1 MGPPGRVRTSA
12 VSALVAALV
21 IGFAVAGCGG
31 SGESGRQIVVN
42 TRGGEREQLV
52 AEIYAAALDR
62 AGVDGVAKKVAE
74 IADYA
79 KQPDDARVA
88 VDYDLDVLVAASPVP
103 STPDDQRLPTALP
116 GHTLVSKTAI
126 QSRAVLAV
134 SPSLQQ
140 DIRTIAEFA
149 QKYQNNAAGVTV
161 LVPPEFGVF
170 NRALTDRGLAVS
182 DQADQAA
189 FDAALT
195 QPGFTGGAIVPAG
208 SKQGNLV
215 SLEDPD
221 NILPSRT
228 LSVFAGD
235 QVAKG
240 DPEAERVLQE
250 VTDALTPQVV
260 DRLLTEVK
268 NNGKKP
274 ADVARDWAGDNVPTS
289 SGFPLA
295 QMILA
300 LLLGGAAAFT
310 ALYLFGWRPPTT
322 AVRGGRRSDVATP
335 DAPRSAAP
343 QDTRVVVGPEPRR
356 IAVHLPWSTTS
367 ADAGLALD
375 GGLVKGTTVRAATV
389 RGRTHSFRGE
399 TRQDAYGVRLSSDE
413 RWVIAVVAD
422 GLGSAR
428 HAEIA
433 STVAVRAALDGI
445 DSALRSGERP
455 QSWDWKSVLAYV
467 SDTVRRTTESLGSPR
482 PGTNTERAPSARPG
496 TTLTV
501 AVLPSEGEGQAVCA
515 AVGDSP
521 AILVT
526 GGQWQALT
534 GEGGGGDNVTAA
546 IPGDLADIQVQV
558 FSWRAGDLLVLSSDG
573 FAAGVA
579 GGRTPLTQRLSQTW
593 RTPPSLVDFVQEV
606 DFRLSTFDDDRT
618 VVAIWAGRHD
628 TAVP

>member
-1 MGPPGRVRTSA
+1 MGPPGRIRTSA
-12 VSALVAALV
+12 VATLV

-31 SGESGRQIVVN
+31 SGDSGRQIIVN
-42 TRGGEREQLV
+42 ARAGEREQLV

-62 AGVDGVAKKVAE
+62 AGVDGVAKKVARV
-74 IADYA
+74 ADYT
-79 KQPDDARVA
+79 KQPGDARVA
-88 VDYDLDVLVAASPVP
+88 IDYDLDVLMAASPAP

-116 GHTLVSKTAI
+116 GHTLVGRTAI

-134 SPSLQQ
+134 SPSLQR
-140 DIRTIAEFA
+140 DVRTVAEFA
-149 QKYQNNAAGVTV
+149 QKYQNDTTRVTV
-161 LVPPEFGVF
+161 LVPPEFSVF
-170 NRALTDRGLAVS
+170 DRALTDRGLAVS
-182 DQADQAA
+182 GQAD
-189 FDAALT
+189 FDATALT
-195 QPGFTGGAIVPAG
+195 QSGFTGGAIVPAG
-208 SKQGNLV
+208 SKKGDLV
-215 SLEDPD
+215 PLEDPD
-221 NILPSRT
+221 NILPPRT

-235 QVAKG
+235 QVTERA
-240 DPEAERVLQE
+240 PEAERVLQE
-250 VTDALTPQVV
+250 VTDVLTPQVV
-260 DRLLTEVK
+260 DRLLTEVR

-274 ADVARDWAGDNVPTS
+274 ADVARDWAGDNVSTS
-289 SGFPLA
+289 SGFPLE
-295 QMILA
+295 QTILA

-310 ALYLFGWRPPTT
+310 ALYLLGWRPATT
-322 AVRGGRRSDVATP
+322 AARGGRRPHVAPP
-335 DAPRSAAP
+335 DAPQSVVT

-399 TRQDAYGVRLSSDE
+399 TRQDAYGVRLSGDE

-433 STVAVRAALDGI
+433 STAAVRAALDGI

-455 QSWDWKSVLAYV
+455 QSWDWKSVLAHV
-467 SDTVRRTTESLGSPR
+467 SDTVRRTTESLGVPR
-482 PGTNTERAPSARPG
+482 PGTNTERTPSARPG

-526 GGQWQALT
+526 GGRWQALA

-546 IPGDLADIQVQV
+546 IPGDLADIQVQM

-579 GGRTPLTQRLSQTW
+579 GGRTPLAQRLSQTW
-593 RTPPSLVDFVQEV
+593 RTPPSLVDFVREV

>member
-12 VSALVAALV
+12 VATLV
-21 IGFAVAGCGG
+21 IGFAVAGCSG
-31 SGESGRQIVVN
+31 SGDSGRQIIVN
-42 TRGGEREQLV
+42 ARAGEREQLV

-74 IADYA
+74 IADYT
-79 KQPDDARVA
+79 KQPGDARIA
-88 VDYDLDVLVAASPVP
+88 IDYDLDVLMAASPAP
-103 STPDDQRLPTALP
+103 STPDDRRLRTALP
-116 GHTLVSKTAI
+116 GHTLVSRTAI

-134 SPSLQQ
+134 SPSLQR
-140 DIRTIAEFA
+140 DVRTVAEFA
-149 QKYQNNAAGVTV
+149 QKYQNDTTRVTV
-161 LVPPEFGVF
+161 LVPPEFSVF

-182 DQADQAA
+182 GQAD
-189 FDAALT
+189 FDAAALT
-195 QPGFTGGAIVPAG
+195 QSGFTGGAIVPAG
-208 SKQGNLV
+208 SKKGDLV
-215 SLEDPD
+215 PLEDPD
-221 NILPSRT
+221 NILPPRT

-235 QVAKG
+235 QVAERA
-240 DPEAERVLQE
+240 PEAERVLQE
-250 VTDALTPQVV
+250 VTDGLTPQVV
-260 DRLLTEVK
+260 DHLLTEVR

-274 ADVARDWAGDNVPTS
+274 ADVARDWAGDNVSTS

-295 QMILA
+295 QTILA
-300 LLLGGAAAFT
+300 LLLGGAATFT
-310 ALYLFGWRPPTT
+310 ALYLLGWRPATT
-322 AVRGGRRSDVATP
+322 AARGGRRPHVAPP
-335 DAPRSAAP
+335 DAPQSVVT

-399 TRQDAYGVRLSSDE
+399 TRQDAYGVRLSGDE

-455 QSWDWKSVLAYV
+455 QSWDWKSVLAHV

-482 PGTNTERAPSARPG
+482 PGTNTERTPSARPG

-501 AVLPSEGEGQAVCA
+501 AVLPSQGEGQAVCA

-526 GGQWQALT
+526 GGRWQALA
-534 GEGGGGDNVTAA
+534 GEGGGDNVTAA
-546 IPGDLADIQVQV
+546 IPGDLADIQVQM

-579 GGRTPLTQRLSQTW
+579 GGRTPLAQRLSHTW
-593 RTPPSLVDFVQEV
+593 RTPPSLVDFVREV

>member
-12 VSALVAALV
+12 VAALV
-21 IGFAVAGCGG
+21 IGFAVAGCSG
-31 SGESGRQIVVN
+31 SRDSGRQIIVN
-42 TRGGEREQLV
+42 TRAGEREQLV

-62 AGVDGVAKKVAE
+62 AGLDGVAKKVAE
-74 IADYA
+74 VADYA

-88 VDYDLDVLVAASPVP
+88 VDYDLDVLVAASPAP

-116 GHTLVSKTAI
+116 GHTLVSRTAI

-134 SPSLQQ
+134 SPSLQR
-140 DIRTIAEFA
+140 DVRTIAEFA
-149 QKYQNNAAGVTV
+149 QRYQNDTARVTV

-170 NRALTDRGLAVS
+170 NRALIDRGLAVS
-182 DQADQAA
+182 SQADQAA
-189 FDAALT
+189 FDATLT
-195 QPGFTGGAIVPAG
+195 QSGFTGGAIVPAG
-208 SKQGNLV
+208 SKKGNLV
-215 SLEDPD
+215 PLEDPD
-221 NILPSRT
+221 NILPPRT
-228 LSVFAGD
+228 LSVFTSD
-235 QVAKG
+235 KVAKG

-268 NNGKKP
+268 NNGKRP
-274 ADVARDWAGDNVPTS
+274 ADVARDWAGDNVSMS

-310 ALYLFGWRPPTT
+310 ALYLLGWRPATT
-322 AVRGGRRSDVATP
+322 AVRGGRQPDVATP
-335 DAPRSAAP
+335 DAPQSAAT

-433 STVAVRAALDGI
+433 STVAVGAALDGI
-445 DSALRSGERP
+445 DCALRSGERP
-455 QSWDWKSVLAYV
+455 QNWDWKTVLAYV

-526 GGQWQALT
+526 GGQWQALAC
-534 GEGGGGDNVTAA
+534 GRGGGDNVTAA

-579 GGRTPLTQRLSQTW
+579 GGQTPLAQRLSQTW
-593 RTPPSLVDFVQEV
+593 RTPPSLLDFVREV

>member
-1 MGPPGRVRTSA
+1 M
-12 VSALVAALV
+12 
-21 IGFAVAGCGG
+21 
-31 SGESGRQIVVN
+31 
-42 TRGGEREQLV
+42 
-52 AEIYAAALDR
+52 
-62 AGVDGVAKKVAE
+62 AE

-322 AVRGGRRSDVATP
+322 AVREEAIGRGDTRCAAVRCPAGHPRGRRSRAQADRR
-335 DAPRSAAP
+335 APALEHHLGRCRACARRRP
-343 QDTRVVVGPEPRR
+343 GQGHDGARRHGTGPHAQLPRR
-356 IAVHLPWSTTS
+356 DP
-367 ADAGLALD
+367 AGR
-375 GGLVKGTTVRAATV
+375 VRRAA
-389 RGRTHSFRGE
+389 
-399 TRQDAYGVRLSSDE
+399 Q
-413 RWVIAVVAD
+413 
-422 GLGSAR
+422 
-428 HAEIA
+428 
-433 STVAVRAALDGI
+433 
-445 DSALRSGERP
+445 
-455 QSWDWKSVLAYV
+455 
-467 SDTVRRTTESLGSPR
+467 
-482 PGTNTERAPSARPG
+482 
-496 TTLTV
+496 
-501 AVLPSEGEGQAVCA
+501 
-515 AVGDSP
+515 
-521 AILVT
+521 
-526 GGQWQALT
+526 
-534 GEGGGGDNVTAA
+534 
-546 IPGDLADIQVQV
+546 
-558 FSWRAGDLLVLSSDG
+558 
-573 FAAGVA
+573 
-579 GGRTPLTQRLSQTW
+579 
-593 RTPPSLVDFVQEV
+593 
-606 DFRLSTFDDDRT
+606 
-618 VVAIWAGRHD
+618 
-628 TAVP
+628 

>member
-12 VSALVAALV
+12 VATLV

-31 SGESGRQIVVN
+31 SGDSGRQIIVN
-42 TRGGEREQLV
+42 ARAGEREQLV

-62 AGVDGVAKKVAE
+62 ADVDGVAKKVAE
-74 IADYA
+74 IADYT
-79 KQPDDARVA
+79 KQSGDARVA
-88 VDYDLDVLVAASPVP
+88 IDYDLDVLMAASPAP

-116 GHTLVSKTAI
+116 GHTLVSRTAI

-134 SPSLQQ
+134 SPSLQR
-140 DIRTIAEFA
+140 DVRTVAEFA
-149 QKYQNNAAGVTV
+149 QKYQNDTTRVTV
-161 LVPPEFGVF
+161 LVPPEFSVF

-182 DQADQAA
+182 GQAD
-189 FDAALT
+189 FDAAALT
-195 QPGFTGGAIVPAG
+195 QSGFTGGAIVPAG
-208 SKQGNLV
+208 SKKGDLV
-215 SLEDPD
+215 PLEDPD
-221 NILPSRT
+221 NILPPRT

-235 QVAKG
+235 QVAERA
-240 DPEAERVLQE
+240 PEAERVLQE
-250 VTDALTPQVV
+250 VTDVLTPQVV
-260 DRLLTEVK
+260 DRLLTEVR
-268 NNGKKP
+268 NNRKKP
-274 ADVARDWAGDNVPTS
+274 ADVARDWAGDNVSTS
-289 SGFPLA
+289 SGFPPA
-295 QMILA
+295 QTILA

-310 ALYLFGWRPPTT
+310 ALYLLGWRPAT
-322 AVRGGRRSDVATP
+322 AARGGRRPHVAPP
-335 DAPRSAAP
+335 DAPRSVVT

-399 TRQDAYGVRLSSDE
+399 TRQDAYGVRLSGDE

-455 QSWDWKSVLAYV
+455 QSWDWKSVLAHV
-467 SDTVRRTTESLGSPR
+467 SDTVRRTTESLGAPR
-482 PGTNTERAPSARPG
+482 PGTNTERTPSARPG

-526 GGQWQALT
+526 GGRWQALA
-534 GEGGGGDNVTAA
+534 GEGGGDNVTAA
-546 IPGDLADIQVQV
+546 IPGDLADIQVQM

-579 GGRTPLTQRLSQTW
+579 GGRTPLAQRLSQTW
-593 RTPPSLVDFVQEV
+593 RTPPSLVDFVREV

>member
-12 VSALVAALV
+12 VATLV

-31 SGESGRQIVVN
+31 SGDSGRQIIVN
-42 TRGGEREQLV
+42 ARAGEREQLV

-62 AGVDGVAKKVAE
+62 ADVDGVAKKVAE
-74 IADYA
+74 IADYT
-79 KQPDDARVA
+79 KQSGDARVA
-88 VDYDLDVLVAASPVP
+88 IDYELDVLMAASPAP

-116 GHTLVSKTAI
+116 GHTLVSRTAI

-134 SPSLQQ
+134 SPSLQR
-140 DIRTIAEFA
+140 DVRTVAEFA
-149 QKYQNNAAGVTV
+149 QKYQNDTTRVTV
-161 LVPPEFGVF
+161 LVPPEFSVF

-182 DQADQAA
+182 GQAD
-189 FDAALT
+189 FDAAALT
-195 QPGFTGGAIVPAG
+195 QSGFTGGAIVPAG
-208 SKQGNLV
+208 SKKGDLV
-215 SLEDPD
+215 PLEDPD
-221 NILPSRT
+221 NILPPRT

-235 QVAKG
+235 QVAERA
-240 DPEAERVLQE
+240 PEAERVLQE
-250 VTDALTPQVV
+250 VTDVLTPQVV
-260 DRLLTEVK
+260 DRLLTEVR

-274 ADVARDWAGDNVPTS
+274 ADVARDWAGDNVSTS
-289 SGFPLA
+289 SGFPPA
-295 QMILA
+295 QTILA

-310 ALYLFGWRPPTT
+310 ALYLLGWRPATT
-322 AVRGGRRSDVATP
+322 AARGGRRPHVASP
-335 DAPRSAAP
+335 DAPRSVVT

-399 TRQDAYGVRLSSDE
+399 TRQDAYGVRLSGDE

-455 QSWDWKSVLAYV
+455 QSWDWKSVLAHV
-467 SDTVRRTTESLGSPR
+467 SDTVRRTTESLGAPR
-482 PGTNTERAPSARPG
+482 PGTNTERTPSARPG

-526 GGQWQALT
+526 GGRWQALA
-534 GEGGGGDNVTAA
+534 GEGGGDNVTAA
-546 IPGDLADIQVQV
+546 IPGDLADIQVQM

-579 GGRTPLTQRLSQTW
+579 GGRTPLAQRLSQTW
-593 RTPPSLVDFVQEV
+593 RTPPSLVDFVREV